1 MSDSLPPHGLQHA
14 RLLCHPISPRVCSN
28 SCPLY
33 WWCHLPPLPLLPPFP
48 FAFSFSQHQGLF
60 QWIRWPKYWSCSFSQ
75 HLMNIQNWTLRVTGL
90 ISLSIKSVL
99 ISMFISSTNTL
110 TETSRIMLDQV
121 AAYSVVQSNQHIKWT
136 IMNIFY
142 NCRYDTCVMH
152 IL

>member
-1 MSDSLPPHGLQHA
+1 MD
-14 RLLCHPISPRVCSN
+14 CSTPG
-28 SCPLY
+28 SSVVQYLSEFAQIHVHCVGDAI
-33 WWCHLPPLPLLPPFP
+33 CHLFLCCLLFLLPSVFSNIKV
-48 FAFSFSQHQGLF
+48 FSSESAF
-60 QWIRWPKYWSCSFSQ
+60 WIRWAKYWSFSFSQ

-90 ISLSIKSVL
+90 ISLSMKSVL
-99 ISMFISSTNTL
+99 ISMFISSTNIF

-121 AAYSVVQSNQHIKWT
+121 AGYSVVQSNQHIKWT